1 MAWTEKYH
9 SPYLRVDPQGG
20 HFQVNRRVY
29 TDPAIFELEKKHLL
43 RKSWLYLG
51 HESEVGKANDFIVRR
66 VIDTTL
72 IFTRD
77 RAGEIHAFFNTCPH
91 RGAIICREKAGNRKS
106 FSCPYHGWT
115 FKNSGELQ
123 TQNAPIGYP
132 DDFNSERMYDLKAVP
147 RLETRAGF
155 VFVNFDPG
163 AMPLDDYLGAAG
175 DRIDMLSEHSA
186 VGLEVIG
193 GMQEYYIKAN
203 YKLMCENS
211 YDGYHLEATHGSY
224 LDYQFSM
231 LRGLDFKKPQ
241 GYARGL
247 SNGHACFE
255 LEIQTGRPIAQWL
268 PVWGDEAR
276 EHIEAKRGE
285 LLERVGVERGTM
297 IAEVN
302 RNMVIFPNTVMND
315 QQTILIRSFIP
326 LSTNEMVVRA
336 WPLGPVDETEEL
348 RRVRLEGAL
357 SFLGPGG
364 FATPDDVE
372 MLELCQRGYEMGG
385 IEYNDI
391 SKGFTLGEDSLNGQD
406 DANNEIQMRAYW
418 TQYDE
423 LMTRAEA
430 TRAGEMA

>member
-1 MAWTEKYH
+1 MAWSESYQ
-9 SPYLRVDPQGG
+9 SPYLRVDPASR
-20 HFQVNRRVY
+20 HFSVNRKVY
-29 TDPAIFELEKKHLL
+29 TDPAIFEMEKKHLL
-43 RKSWLYLG
+43 KKSWLYLG
-51 HESEVGKANDFIVRR
+51 HESEVAKVNDFITRQ

-77 RAGEIHAFFNTCPH
+77 RDRKIQAFYNTCPH
-91 RGAIICREKAGNRKS
+91 RGAIICRENAGNRRN
-106 FSCPYHGWT
+106 FTCPYHGWT

-123 TQNAPIGYP
+123 TQNAKFGYEP
-132 DDFNSERMYDLKAVP
+132 DFNEGGEFNLKPVP
-147 RLETRAGF
+147 RLSTRSGF
-155 VFVNFDPG
+155 VFVNFD
-163 AMPLDDYLGAAG
+163 ADAIPLDEYLGAAG
-175 DRIDMLSEHSA
+175 DRIDMISEHSA

-224 LDYQFSM
+224 LEYQFSM
-231 LRGLDFKKPQ
+231 LKGLEFQQPE
-241 GYARGL
+241 GHGRGL
-247 SNGHACFE
+247 SNGHGCFE
-255 LEIQTGRPIAQWL
+255 LKIQTGRPIAQWL
-268 PVWGDEAR
+268 PVWGEKAR
-276 EHIEAKRGE
+276 VDIEERRAE
-285 LLERVGVERGTM
+285 LVGRVGEERGGM

-326 LSTNEMVVRA
+326 ISVNELVVRA
-336 WPLGPVDETEEL
+336 WPLGPVDESPEL

-391 SKGFTLGEDSLNGQD
+391 SKGFQPGEDSLNGQSHY
-406 DANNEIQMRAYW
+406 NNELQMRAYY
-418 TQYDE
+418 TQYDRV
-423 LMTRAEA
+423 MTA
-430 TRAGEMA
+430 AGKNGK

>member
-1 MAWTEKYH
+1 VGWSESYE
-9 SPYLRVDPQGG
+9 SRFLRVDPKGR

-29 TDPAIFELEKKHLL
+29 TDPEIYELEKTKILK
-43 RKSWLYLG
+43 KSWLYLG
-51 HESEVGKANDFIVRR
+51 HESEVKNENDFIVRQ
-66 VIDTTL
+66 VIDATL

-77 RAGEIHAFFNTCPH
+77 RKGEIHAFFNTCPH
-91 RGAIICREKAGNRKS
+91 RGAIICREQKGNRKS

-123 TQNAPIGYP
+123 TQNAHGGYA
-132 DDFNSERMYDLKAVP
+132 DDFNAGGMYNLKPVP
-147 RLETRAGF
+147 KLARRAGF
-155 VFVNFDPG
+155 VFVNFDENAG
-163 AMPLDDYLGAAG
+163 PLDDYLGAAG
-175 DRIDMLSEHSA
+175 DRIDMLAQHSA

-193 GMQEYYIKAN
+193 GMQEYFIRAN

-211 YDGYHLEATHGSY
+211 YDGYHLESTHGSY

-231 LRGLDFKKPQ
+231 LKGLDLQKPE
-241 GYARGL
+241 GAGRGL
-247 SNGHACFE
+247 SNGHSCFE
-255 LEIQTGRPIAQWL
+255 LKIQTGRPIAQWL
-268 PVWGDEAR
+268 PVWGEKAR
-276 EHIEAKRGE
+276 VDIDARRGE
-285 LLERVGVERGTM
+285 LLERVGVERGEL

-326 LSTNEMVVRA
+326 ISVNEMVVRA

-372 MLELCQRGYEMGG
+372 MLELA
-385 IEYNDI
+385 
-391 SKGFTLGEDSLNGQD
+391 S
-406 DANNEIQMRAYW
+406 AAMRWAASS
-418 TQYDE
+418 TTTSRRASPPAK
-423 LMTRAEA
+423 TR
-430 TRAGEMA
+430 